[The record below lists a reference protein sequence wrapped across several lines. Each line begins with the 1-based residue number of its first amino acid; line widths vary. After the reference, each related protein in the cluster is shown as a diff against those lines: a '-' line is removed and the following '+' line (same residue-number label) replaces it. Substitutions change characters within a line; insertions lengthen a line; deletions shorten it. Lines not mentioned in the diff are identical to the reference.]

1 MKNNPGTMKVNEYRL
16 GNIESVM
23 KLEGWR
29 DALYESDIVDMIDEV
44 RRAWDFI
51 VCLSEET
58 ASREI
63 KVRSLE
69 FFGKEMPHLVV
80 EHGFRHPNRPKLEIE
95 EDADEAGD

>member
-1 MKNNPGTMKVNEYRL
+1 MKSKLGTMKVNEYRL

-23 KLEGWR
+23 KLEEWR
-29 DALYESDIVDMIDEV
+29 DALHESDIVGMIEEIK
-44 RRAWDFI
+44 RAWSFI
-51 VCLSEET
+51 ACLSEET

-80 EHGFRHPNRPKLEIE
+80 EHGFRHPNRPKLEIK